1 MKTIIIFLSNTTFG
15 KWIYGTVFG
24 ASTISLIQE
33 SQINNTSFFESL
45 LKNIPAQI
53 VYVLGIIYGISLV
66 LGKLSDA
73 WTKHQLN
80 CLKIKQE
87 EEHLEQKEISTEKQ
101 RKELT

>member
-1 MKTIIIFLSNTTFG
+1 MKAILILLSNTTFG

-24 ASTISLIQE
+24 VSTISLFQDA
-33 SQINNTSFFESL
+33 QINNTSFFEML

-66 LGKLSDA
+66 LGRLSDA

-80 CLKIKQE
+80 KLKIKKE
-87 EEHLEQKEISTEKQ
+87 EEHLEQQEISTEKQ
-101 RKELT
+101 RKEL